1 MGKSKEDVKEN
12 FLKNG
17 YLSATEDRNRVSR
30 ELVDAFQAKTNERI
44 EEILSAIMAR
54 IIHTFRWDRRVCV

>member
-1 MGKSKEDVKEN
+1 MKEN

-30 ELVDAFQAKTNERI
+30 ELVDAFQTKTNERMGDFKRD
-44 EEILSAIMAR
+44 ERNL
-54 IIHTFRWDRRVCV
+54 